1 MLAAVLDTCVVYS
14 GLRRDF
20 LLSLAA
26 VGVFR
31 VVLTEDIL
39 FEINYVEARKL
50 VLGGD
55 DTETARGKAD
65 HLTDELRSA
74 FDVEDDSRILLIKPV
89 GLPDPNDEHLVAA
102 AVAGGA
108 EVIVTDNVSD
118 LPAALLPDGVRT
130 QDPRSFLHDMVTAN
144 PRVAF
149 CAPWRTCRFG
159 ADDRRSLRGRSLT
172 SCMPESLP
180 TSTRSL
186 CSGVPSRRSR
196 PAMMGLDDQ
205 QLRLRSR

>member
-1 MLAAVLDTCVVYS
+1 VLAAVLDTCVVYS

-144 PRVAF
+144 PRVAL
-149 CAPWRTCRFG
+149 CALE
-159 ADDRRSLRGRSLT
+159 DMSLRRRRPPQSARQILDLLHARELAYVDTIALLGRALT
-172 SCMPESLP
+172 QVE
-180 TSTRSL
+180 TSHDGPR
-186 CSGVPSRRSR
+186 
-196 PAMMGLDDQ
+196 
-205 QLRLRSR
+205 

>member
-1 MLAAVLDTCVVYS
+1 VLAAVLDTCVVYS

-39 FEINYVEARKL
+39 FEINDVEARKL

-55 DTETARGKAD
+55 DAETARGKAD

-74 FDVEDDSRILLIKPV
+74 FGVEDDSRVLLVKPV

-108 EVIVTDNVSD
+108 EVIVTDNLSD

-144 PRVAF
+144 PQVASW
-149 CAPWRTCRFG
+149 AL
-159 ADDRRSLRGRSLT
+159 ADMSLRRRRPPQSARDILDLLHVRELAHVDTISVLDRALT
-172 SCMPESLP
+172 KVA
-180 TSTRSL
+180 TSHDGAR
-186 CSGVPSRRSR
+186 
-196 PAMMGLDDQ
+196 
-205 QLRLRSR
+205 